1 MKKFKFNTWIVETRK
16 KNYSHLLL
24 SLGMVAALVYN
35 LFGYLQNNKVD
46 FIEWFIDFFN
56 LFRSSGFI
64 YGIFFIGF
72 LLIALPGIYQFF
84 RKQVV
89 KRGYID
95 FDEENLIIVDGR
107 QRYEI
112 PQEKLSKM
120 EFELKPLPE
129 KRKKKKE
136 NTEEKE
142 EVIKGGN
149 YMILPMDDG
158 NHKYEINLETK
169 EDRQELLDM
178 VEFLKIQ
185 HDIKVKIKHLK

>member
-24 SLGMVAALVYN
+24 SIGMIAALVFN
-35 LFGYLQNNKVD
+35 LFSYLQNNKVE
-46 FIEWFIDFFN
+46 FIEWFIDLFN
-56 LFRSSGFI
+56 LFRSSGLV
-64 YGIFFIGF
+64 YGVFFIGF
-72 LLIALPGIYQFF
+72 LMIALPGIYQFF

-95 FDEENLIIVDGR
+95 FDEENLTIVDGR
-107 QRYEI
+107 QRFEI

-120 EFELKPLPE
+120 EFELKPLSE
-129 KRKKKKE
+129 KKKNKKE
-136 NTEEKE
+136 QEEE
-142 EVIKGGN
+142 EIKGGN

-158 NHKYEINLETK
+158 NYKYEINLETK
-169 EDRQELLDM
+169 EDRQELMDM

-185 HDIKVKIKHLK
+185 HDIEVKIKHLK